1 MRYRRMA
8 AVASTAAEAQAALA
22 DVAARY
28 PLVEPDEADVI
39 IALGGDGSCSR
50 RSTACCA
57 RASRSTA

>member
-28 PLVEPDEADVI
+28 PLVEPDEA
-39 IALGGDGSCSR
+39 
-50 RSTACCA
+50 TAA
-57 RASRSTA
+57 KIRAAVAAAQIDLPVSVSP